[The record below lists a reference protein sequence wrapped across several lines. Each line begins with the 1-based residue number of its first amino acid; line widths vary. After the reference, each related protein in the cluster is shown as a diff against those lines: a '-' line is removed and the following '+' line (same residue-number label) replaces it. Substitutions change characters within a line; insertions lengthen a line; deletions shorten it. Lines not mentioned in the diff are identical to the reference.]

1 MDKGGPMD
9 KIDNTYHEL
18 RRGGIRTEP
27 RMGDRLTMWRA
38 EELSCTRIQFPK
50 KATIIYLNNSDDTI
64 LWLTLIVGR
73 PMYLLCQDWTMYI
86 I

>member
-1 MDKGGPMD
+1 MDKGGPLD

-18 RRGGIRTEP
+18 RRGKYGLS
-27 RMGDRLTMWRA
+27 RLTMWRA
-38 EELSCTRIQFPK
+38 EELSCPRIQFPK
-50 KATIIYLNNSDDTI
+50 KATIIYLDNSDDTI
-64 LWLTLIVGR
+64 LWLMLIVGR